1 MSYAGIFN
9 EPCFKLMTGFTPLPS
24 ITLELEVEPLLV
36 RYRTLAI
43 PLSERTQ
50 LFLNKKRYI

>member
-1 MSYAGIFN
+1 
-9 EPCFKLMTGFTPLPS
+9 MTGFTPLPS
-24 ITLELEVEPLLV
+24 ITLELEVKPLLV
-36 RYRTLAI
+36 RYRTPAI